1 MNLQLLRICAAI
13 MIMNSLY
20 NIASLLFN
28 KFTAEMTGDV
38 NPIGFYIVTVLL
50 YVVVFALGIVA
61 LVKKNVLIL
70 KIYAVFIIISI
81 LSGIIVDI
89 VNFNHIYLPLG
100 VDNAYLFNR
109 LLERIVTPLTV
120 FVAAVFFIKPKT
132 ATQFGLLQFCAAF
145 FMVDGANDVIK
156 SVMSL
161 FSKGPENFVESFS
174 IMNAMWISLPVAVGV
189 FAIVKKNSL
198 ILKLY
203 VVVAFVNALWGSLEY
218 MRENMYGG
226 YYIANTLIGLMFSTF
241 LVVCVATFFIEPEET
256 RAYLQK
262 AKSLFIKWKEMT

>member
-1 MNLQLLRICAAI
+1 MNLALLRVCAAI

-174 IMNAMWISLPVAVGV
+174 IMNAALILLPIAVGV
-189 FAIVKKNSL
+189 FAIVKRNSL
-198 ILKLY
+198 VLKIY
-203 VVVAFVNALWGSLEY
+203 AVIAFVQMLWGSLGY

-226 YYIANTLIGLMFSTF
+226 YYVAGVFIGLIFSTF

>member
-132 ATQFGLLQFCAAF
+132 ATQFGLLQFCAAYF
-145 FMVDGANDVIK
+145 LVDGLRAFFQSIV
-156 SVMSL
+156 SL
-161 FSKGPENFVESFS
+161 LSKGVGSFS
-174 IMNAMWISLPVAVGV
+174 IVNAMWISLPVAVGV
-189 FAIVKKNSL
+189 FAMVKRNSL

-241 LVVCVATFFIEPEET
+241 FVVCVATFFIEPEET